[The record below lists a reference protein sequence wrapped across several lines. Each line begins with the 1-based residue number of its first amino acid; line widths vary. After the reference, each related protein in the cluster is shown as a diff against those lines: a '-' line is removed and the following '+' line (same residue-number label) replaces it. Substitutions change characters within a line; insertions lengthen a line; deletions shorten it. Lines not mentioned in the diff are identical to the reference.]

1 MSHIPRLIQLMVD
14 IDSPIFRCAQKLD
27 ASSFMDAPDAE
38 VYCKGCYAVR

>member
-1 MSHIPRLIQLMVD
+1 MVD